1 MYGASGLGCL
11 YADVSEEASDSTLEA
26 VVAAGVTYVDSAP
39 WYGAGLSESRVG
51 TYFAKKPSKGLKIS
65 TKCGRII
72 KAVAEVDLE
81 DARIDKGYFE
91 GFKTEKYH
99 SNVPYHTY
107 DREGILESFRQ
118 SCQRLKV
125 DKIHCLRMHDA
136 ENDARWTEATE
147 KGGVE
152 AMLELRAEGKINEVS
167 LGFNSSEYLLKF
179 IRKYPAGTFNNIMM
193 AGCFNL
199 IDQDG
204 VELLQ
209 ECQARGIGVT
219 NVGIFA
225 SGVLVG
231 GKTYKYGP
239 VPPEVEAKVK
249 AWQALADK
257 HGLTLQQLA
266 MNFALLPSCVDFVA
280 FGCKAASRVQGN
292 IDMLGKHVPSELWQ
306 EAKDQGLIAAAV
318 PLPECS
324 NSPKRRS
331 KL

>member
-11 YADVSEEASDSTLEA
+11 YEDVSEQASDSTFDA
-26 VVAAGVTYVDSAP
+26 VVAAGITYVDTAP

-51 TYFAKKPSKGLKIS
+51 NYFANTPLEGLKIS

-81 DARIDKGYFE
+81 NPRIDKGYFE

-99 SNVPYHTY
+99 SNVPYHIY

-118 SCQRLKV
+118 SCERLQV
-125 DKIHCLRMHDA
+125 DKIHCLRLHDA
-136 ENDARWTEATE
+136 ENETRWSEATE

-152 AMLELRAEGKINEVS
+152 AMLELRANGKIKEIS

-179 IRKYPAGTFNNIMM
+179 IRKYPAGTFDNIMM

-204 VELLQ
+204 LELLQ
-209 ECQARGIGVT
+209 ECQARGIKVT

-225 SGVLVG
+225 SGILVG

-239 VPPEVEAKVK
+239 VPPEVESKVK

-257 HGLTLQQLA
+257 HGITLGQLS
-266 MNFALLPSCVDFVA
+266 MNFALLPDCVEAVA
-280 FGCKAASRVQGN
+280 FGCKSPNRVQGN
-292 IDMLGKHVPSELWQ
+292 IDMLGKQVPSGLWQ
-306 EAKDQGLIAAAV
+306 EAKDAGLIVAEL
-318 PLPECS
+318 PLPGSSES
-324 NSPKRRS
+324 NKRQRV
-331 KL
+331 